1 MKIFNWVLIIIFL
14 YIVDFKGFVQHGITT
29 WEQGLANLN
38 TPDRRKVEI
47 SDEQFNDIKGLTNEN
62 YCG

>member
-1 MKIFNWVLIIIFL
+1 MKIFNWILFSAFL
-14 YIVDFKGFVQHGITT
+14 YIVDFKSFVHEATTT

-38 TPDRRKVEI
+38 TPDRRTVEI
-47 SDEQFNDIKGLTNEN
+47 SDEQIRRISNEN